1 MKGTI
6 KLSLDKESP
15 CEAHAEIDTL
25 KVTIMTSSSDIS
37 ISGDFSSN
45 YDEAVSRAIELSN
58 LFLNA
63 LSWKHEIYLEVKT
76 DSYSIEG
83 DAGLVIGLP
92 PLKCTAHFNPP
103 TLILGDIIIDPA
115 KIGSIVANQS
125 IAATY
130 YRHAHFSHHPFI
142 IFENLYKTIE
152 NIADRIQLN
161 NGYDNKSLKI
171 KYKSKSHEKS
181 LLRLSL
187 EECFHSDSRKLCQ
200 ILKGLIPPY
209 DLDESK
215 IFEDLTELIYEGY
228 RNKLIHS
235 KTAKNPYDPNKESD
249 KNKIQEVLPLMEFI
263 AISLLK
269 YEEDTFH

>member
-6 KLSLDKESP
+6 KLSLDEKSP
-15 CEAHAEIDTL
+15 CEAHAEIDSM
-25 KVTIMTSSSDIS
+25 KVTISTGSEDIS

-45 YDEAVSRAIELSN
+45 YDKAVSRAIELSN

-63 LSWKHEIYLEVKT
+63 LSWKHKIYLEVKT
-76 DSYSIEG
+76 DSYEIEG
-83 DAGLVIGLP
+83 DEGRVLGVPAMKSTAKIGLP
-92 PLKCTAHFNPP
+92 
-103 TLILGDIIIDPA
+103 TLIIGDIIIDPT
-115 KIGSIVANQS
+115 KIGNIDANQS

-152 NIADRIQLN
+152 NIADRISLN
-161 NGYDNKSLKI
+161 NSYDNKSLKG
-171 KYKSKSHEKS
+171 KYKSKSYEKS
-181 LLRLSL
+181 LLLLAL
-187 EECFHSDSRKLCQ
+187 EECFHSNNRELRQ
-200 ILKGLIPPY
+200 ILKSLPPMH

-215 IFEDLTELIYEGY
+215 IFKDLTERIYEGY
-228 RNKLIHS
+228 RNKLFHS

-249 KNKIQEVLPLMEFI
+249 KSKIQEVLPLMEFI